1 MASYHLDCA
10 SGIAGDM
17 FLGACLDLG
26 MPLEVVAEA
35 VASLGLAGVGVES
48 RKASRGGFAGTRFRV
63 LLDGR
68 PLEGPDPEEAGAGEA
83 AGEPGPGHAGSHD
96 DAGGQGHAGGH
107 GQSGLDEHLHVH
119 GHRHEHGHQNAQEHE
134 HRHAHEHAQ
143 REAHRHQHHG
153 EPSDEPAGDHGHAH
167 PGGQG
172 HRHGGDPGG
181 AHDPR
186 GQRDL
191 AQIRTLLARSGLRP
205 PVRERALRL
214 FSRLGEAEAKAHG
227 MPLERVHFH
236 EVGAVDSI
244 VDLVGAAAAV
254 EHLAPER
261 LTCGMVNLG
270 SGRVRTDHGELPV
283 PTPATAELLQGV
295 PVYGG
300 RGGDGELTTPTGAVL
315 LAELVD
321 AFVELPPLV
330 LETTGYGLGRRQL
343 PMQPNA
349 LRLLRGQRLGP
360 PGPPGPRLPG
370 LLGSGLAGAPAWA
383 GPPGGEAAGAVIA
396 AAAVAAGVPEVAVV
410 ECEVD
415 DLAGEGFGYLMERL
429 LAAGALDVYFTP
441 LVMKKSRPGTLVSM
455 LCRRPQLE
463 ELAGILL
470 LESGSL
476 GCRYHLAARIEA
488 ERDFVDVETAFGRV
502 RIKRGRLG
510 GRMVAAAPEYE
521 DCRRLAL
528 AAGVPWREVYRA
540 ALAALAA
547 LPAIGAITATTP

>member
-1 MASYHLDCA
+1 MSSYHLDCA

-48 RKASRGGFAGTRFRV
+48 RKASRGGFVGTRFRV

-68 PLEGPDPEEAGAGEA
+68 PLEGPDPEEAGGGGGDAPGAPGA
-83 AGEPGPGHAGSHD
+83 ASGHVHDHGHGPGHRH
-96 DAGGQGHAGGH
+96 GH
-107 GQSGLDEHLHVH
+107 GDH
-119 GHRHEHGHQNAQEHE
+119 GHRDERHHPHRNHEHGNHEHEHGNHENHEHEHEHGHG
-134 HRHAHEHAQ
+134 
-143 REAHRHQHHG
+143 RE
-153 EPSDEPAGDHGHAH
+153 PVHGH
-167 PGGQG
+167 GGG
-172 HRHGGDPGG
+172 S
-181 AHDPR
+181 
-186 GQRDL
+186 RDL

-205 PVRERALRL
+205 PVRELAHRL

-227 MPLERVHFH
+227 VPLERVHFH

-261 LTCGMVNLG
+261 LTCGPVNVG

-283 PTPATAELLQGV
+283 PAPATAELLQGV

-300 RGGDGELTTPTGAVL
+300 PGGELTTPTGAVL

-330 LETTGYGLGRRQL
+330 LEITGYGLGRRHL

-349 LRLLRGQRLGP
+349 LRLLRGGP
-360 PGPPGPRLPG
+360 SPLPSSV
-370 LLGSGLAGAPAWA
+370 LAPAGLPWPA
-383 GPPGGEAAGAVIA
+383 ASPVVPAAPAIGSAPGSAAAAAGAA
-396 AAAVAAGVPEVAVV
+396 APEVAVV

-415 DLAGEGFGYLMERL
+415 DLPGEGFGFLMERL

-441 LVMKKSRPGTLVSM
+441 LVMKKSRPGTLVTM

-463 ELAGILL
+463 ELAGVLL
-470 LESGSL
+470 VESGSL
-476 GCRYHLAARIEA
+476 GCRYHLAARFEA
-488 ERDFVDVETAFGRV
+488 ERDTLEVETPFGKV
-502 RIKRGRLG
+502 RIKRGRLA
-510 GRMVAAAPEYE
+510 GRVLAAAPEYE

-540 ALAALAA
+540 ALAAL
-547 LPAIGAITATTP
+547 P

>member
-63 LLDGR
+63 LLDGH

-83 AGEPGPGHAGSHD
+83 AGEPGPGHAGSDD

-119 GHRHEHGHQNAQEHE
+119 GHRHEHGRQNAQEHE

-143 REAHRHQHHG
+143 REAHRHQHAG

-167 PGGQG
+167 AGGHS

-191 AQIRTLLARSGLRP
+191 AQIRTLLARSGLPP

-360 PGPPGPRLPG
+360 
-370 LLGSGLAGAPAWA
+370 AA
-383 GPPGGEAAGAVIA
+383 EAAGA
-396 AAAVAAGVPEVAVV
+396 PEVAVV

-488 ERDFVDVETAFGRV
+488 ERDSVDVETAFGRV

-528 AAGVPWREVYRA
+528 AAGVPWRDVYRA

-547 LPAIGAITATTP
+547 TGAITATTP